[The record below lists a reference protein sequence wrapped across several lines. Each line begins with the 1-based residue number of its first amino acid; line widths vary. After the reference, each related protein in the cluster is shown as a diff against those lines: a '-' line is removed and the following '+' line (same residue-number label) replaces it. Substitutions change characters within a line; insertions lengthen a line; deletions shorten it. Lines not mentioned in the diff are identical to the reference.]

1 MTLPPIV
8 VDELGVW
15 IVLLVVV
22 GSEDDIM
29 LFWGRLALYG
39 WYNLYVGDYYL
50 TLTILEYNLW

>member
-22 GSEDDIM
+22 GSEDDIVV
-29 LFWGRLALYG
+29 LLG
-39 WYNLYVGDYYL
+39 VGLPY
-50 TLTILEYNLW
+50 TAGITCM